1 MSKTKTKPAIIPKS
15 NTTKTKKVA
24 GYNVQ
29 VKQNNAVEFHKAGD
43 TFYGKLLDVKE
54 GIGKYETRLW
64 LFEDQNGVE
73 RAIFG
78 STILDRLL
86 LSIHMG
92 AQVQIIFKGLGER
105 KNKSQNPPKLF
116 DVFVKSKE
124 DLI

>member
-1 MSKTKTKPAIIPKS
+1 MDTKKSISKPSSRK
-15 NTTKTKKVA
+15 TTKTS
-24 GYNVQ
+24 GYNIP
-29 VKQNNAVEFHKAGD
+29 VKQNNTVEFHKAGD

-54 GIGKYETRLW
+54 GIGKYESRLW
-64 LFEDQNGVE
+64 LFEDQDGGDRV
-73 RAIFG
+73 IFG

-86 LSIHMG
+86 LSVHMG
-92 AQVQIIFKGLGER
+92 ASVQVIYKGLGER